1 MKNFSSITENLDIT
15 TKKYVDDNKVTSVD
29 GLSGGTLTSPLKISG
44 GDQSTASKI
53 SLNQSANG
61 QITDSSTSPLF
72 GFMSSTTLTVGDN
85 GYALALRGSGTRPT
99 YKGADL
105 ALYSDIATVPTD
117 YIKYTAQT
125 LTDAQK
131 SQARTNIG
139 AGTSN
144 FSGNYNDL
152 SHLPTIPDP
161 VTESI
166 VSGWGFTKNKGTVTS
181 VAVKMNGSEKGRVTS
196 SGTIDLG
203 TVLTSHQDISGL
215 MPKSG
220 GTFTGDVTVASG
232 HHLKTDLIKSADDSK
247 WIAEITPNGLEIG
260 GNGTPLRFYSNTRL
274 VHATVNKEL
283 AYISDIPTFSLSG
296 TTLTITI

>member
-44 GDQSTASKI
+44 GNQSTASKI

-61 QITDSSTSPLF
+61 QITDSSTSTLF

-85 GYALALRGSGTRPT
+85 GYALALRGSGIRPT
-99 YKGADL
+99 YKDADL
-105 ALYSDIATVPTD
+105 ALYSDIPTVP
-117 YIKYTAQT
+117 
-125 LTDAQK
+125 
-131 SQARTNIG
+131 
-139 AGTSN
+139 
-144 FSGNYNDL
+144 
-152 SHLPTIPDP
+152 
-161 VTESI
+161 
-166 VSGWGFTKNKGTVTS
+166 
-181 VAVKMNGSEKGRVTS
+181 
-196 SGTIDLG
+196 
-203 TVLTSHQDISGL
+203 DISGL

-283 AYISDIPTFSLSG
+283 AYTSDIPAFELTG
-296 TTLTITI
+296 TSLTITL